1 MTLTLAYK
9 ELRETAAIAA
19 LGLAALL
26 IVASSSMGFSPI
38 PILARRYSTGIPF
51 VNDQFSYN
59 YIFVAGSLA
68 IALGFWQSLADFR
81 GDTQLF
87 VLHRP
92 ISRRHVYFTKLG
104 VGLAIYL
111 VCGLVP
117 IALYAAWA
125 ATPGTH
131 ASPFLW
137 SMTTFNWTSWLAMT
151 VIYLGA
157 LLAGLRPAAWLGT
170 RLAPLAASLIGLI
183 PVLAMPPLL
192 GLALIG
198 LLDAALVAAI
208 LLIVETRDFT

>member
-151 VIYLGA
+151 LIYLGA